1 MTIPMENDNESS
13 PRELVQHL
21 WDKNVELE
29 KNRRKAAQAR
39 IPSDPN
45 TWQHMR
51 ENYEAIVLEDHA
63 FSEQHDVEYAMWQLH
78 YRRIEE
84 LRALFNAALASAGS
98 TASQNGKSPVRSGLD
113 RLTKIR
119 SQFKTFLSEATG
131 FYHDLMLK
139 IRAKYGLPLEYFSDD
154 NQIPLSKDGN
164 ESSEVKKGLISC
176 HRCLIYLGDLA
187 RYKGLY
193 GEGDSKARDFEAAST
208 YYMQA
213 SSLCPSNGN
222 PHHQLAIL
230 AGYLNDELVSIYRYF
245 RSLAVDNPF
254 ITARDNLIIAFE
266 KNRQNYTQL
275 VTDGKSV
282 KEKKLPSRIP
292 GKGRGKG
299 ATRPSNKDIRV
310 ATTAVKEMA
319 SNNVELL
326 RAFITRFIRL
336 NGILFTRTS
345 LEIFPEVLSTVKND
359 LLELL
364 PSGPDEDLNFG
375 SDVAECRLAVVRMI
389 AILIFT
395 VHNVSKESENQSYAD
410 ILQRSVLLQNALT
423 GTFEFVGCMLERCKL
438 LNDPS
443 SSYLLPGIMVF
454 IEWLA
459 CCPDVAVGSEL
470 EDKQMNARTY
480 FWNNCISLL
489 NKLLSNGSI
498 FGNEHEEEMC
508 FFNMSKYD
516 ENETANRLALS
527 EDFELRGFLPLLPA
541 QVILDFSRKH
551 SFGVEGGNKEK
562 DARVQRIVA
571 AGKSLANIARIGQDG
586 VYFDTKLNKFV
597 TGSEPQVSDDYLL
610 TNPVE
615 SNLNDTSVGISV
627 GSEVVC
633 DHLAKQEVCA
643 EDEDEDEVIVFRPST
658 NEKHVDECSLNLTS
672 SELLASIGGAGKIDV
687 GKENGSFSVGHDSF
701 FLQKEINSSPPA
713 TVANATSQYLL
724 PVQSLTSKWPVEH
737 APDVNGLATLNLME
751 NGSLQKYELLDQ
763 FEVSEPAA
771 VSVPY
776 PRFISNGADHNYSIQ
791 LPQAAVPSLFDSI
804 MSSEAA
810 GSGLPVKPLSAVAAP
825 GLKKNPI
832 SRPVRRAGPP
842 PGFGSVPSKV
852 LDESL
857 KSTMKNDNP
866 PFPQMDEYSWL
877 DRYSLSSV
885 NQSVGFNSSFNQVG
899 PTVHSVNMSNGSMG
913 IASFPFPGKQVPS
926 LQVPSENQKD
936 WQHYPFVAHMKPYEE
951 QLQQIQKGNQQPV
964 GPPQQMACT
973 MKFFLEHGLVFCRH
987 LLLNS
992 LCRDFQVE
1000 YLDIL
1005 EA

>member
-1 MTIPMENDNESS
+1 MMTIPMGNDQESS
-13 PRELVQHL
+13 SRELVQHL
-21 WDKNVELE
+21 FNKNVELE

-51 ENYEAIVLEDHA
+51 ENYEAIVLENHA
-63 FSEQHDVEYAMWQLH
+63 FSEQHDIEYALWQLH

-84 LRALFNAALASAGS
+84 LRALFNASLASVGS
-98 TASQNGKSPVRSGLD
+98 AASQNGKGPGRSGPD

-139 IRAKYGLPLEYFSDD
+139 IRAKYGLPLELFSDD
-154 NQIPLSKDGN
+154 NQIPMSKDGN
-164 ESSEVKKGLISC
+164 KLSNVEKGSISC

-193 GEGDSKARDFEAAST
+193 GEGESKTRDFAAAST

-213 SSLCPSNGN
+213 SSLCSSNGN

-230 AGYLNDELVSIYRYF
+230 AGYSNDELVSIYRYF

-275 VTDGKSV
+275 VSDGKSV

-299 ATRPSNKDIRV
+299 ATRLSNKDIRV
-310 ATTAVKEMA
+310 TTTAVKEMA

-326 RAFITRFIRL
+326 RAFITRFVRL

-345 LEIFPEVLSTVKND
+345 LETFHEVQSAVKND

-364 PSGPDEDLNFG
+364 LSGPDEDMNLG
-375 SDVAECRLAVVRMI
+375 SDAAECRLAVVRMV

-395 VHNVSKESENQSYAD
+395 VHNVKKESENQSYAD

-423 GTFEFVGCMLERCKL
+423 GTFEFVGCMLERCEL
-438 LNDPS
+438 LSDPS

-470 EDKQMNARTY
+470 EEKQMNARTY

-489 NKLLSNGSI
+489 NKLLSNRSI
-498 FGNEHEEEMC
+498 FGNEHEEETC

-516 ENETANRLALS
+516 ESETANRLALS
-527 EDFELRGFLPLLPA
+527 EDFELRGFIPLLPA

-551 SFGVEGGNKEK
+551 LFGGEGGNKEK
-562 DARVQRIVA
+562 VARVQRIVA
-571 AGKSLANIARIGQDG
+571 AGKALANIARIGQDR
-586 VYFDTKLNKFV
+586 VYFDRKLNKFV

-615 SNLNDTSVGISV
+615 ASLNDTSVGISI
-627 GSEVVC
+627 GAEVAC
-633 DHLAKQEVCA
+633 GHLAKQEVCA

-658 NEKHVDECSLNLTS
+658 NEKHVDECSLNLTG
-672 SELLASIGGAGKIDV
+672 SELLASIGVAGKMDD
-687 GKENGSFSVGHDSF
+687 GKENGSFSAEHDSF
-701 FLQKEINSSPPA
+701 FFEKEINFSPSA
-713 TVANATSQYLL
+713 TVANVTSQFLL
-724 PVQSLTSKWPVEH
+724 PVQPVTSKWPVEY
-737 APDVNGLATLNLME
+737 APNVNGLANLNLME
-751 NGSLQKYELLDQ
+751 NGSLQKSEPLDQ

-771 VSVPY
+771 FSVPY
-776 PRFISNGADHNYSIQ
+776 PRFVSNGAGHNYSIQ
-791 LPQAAVPSLFDSI
+791 LPQATVPSLFDSI

-810 GSGLPVKPLSAVAAP
+810 GNGLLVKPLSAVAP

-832 SRPVRRAGPP
+832 SRPIRHAGPP
-842 PGFGSVPSKV
+842 PGFGSVPPKV

-857 KSTMKNDNP
+857 KATMNNDNP
-866 PFPQMDEYSWL
+866 LVPQMDEYSWL
-877 DRYSLSSV
+877 DRYSLSSA
-885 NQSVGFNSSFNQVG
+885 NQSVGFSTSFNQVG
-899 PTVHSVNMSNGSMG
+899 PTIHSVNNNNGSTG
-913 IASFPFPGKQVPS
+913 LTSFPFPGKQVPS
-926 LQVPSENQKD
+926 LQVSIANHND
-936 WQHYPFVAHMKPYEE
+936 WKHYPFLDHMKPYEE
-951 QLQQIQKGNQQPV
+951 QQQQFQKGNQHSV
-964 GPPQQMACT
+964 GPPQQYQGQSLWENS
-973 MKFFLEHGLVFCRH
+973 FFV
-987 LLLNS
+987 
-992 LCRDFQVE
+992 
-1000 YLDIL
+1000 
-1005 EA
+1005 